1 MAVAD
6 ALSEFRQ
13 DPGRQWEGKRQ
24 GGTQHGSETPGRC
37 AKNPFLTLGYVLLL
51 VTLVVALDSGLA
63 LIAIDR
69 LTQSEYS
76 TVTDAPF
83 RF

>member
-24 GGTQHGSETPGRC
+24 GGTQHGSETPGRS
-37 AKNPFLTLGYVLLL
+37 AMKPFVTLGLLFLL
-51 VTLVVALDSGLA
+51 VALVFALDSGLA
-63 LIAIDR
+63 LIARDR
-69 LTQSEYS
+69 LAQPEYT